1 MSSWEGVRNS
11 FIAGLVLITPLV
23 ITLYILQVLFGFAL
37 NFIDP
42 IVAETD
48 LASYT
53 ANVEAVARVLA
64 AVLIVLVVSFLG
76 FLAQH
81 PSGQR
86 LFGSLGRTVAVIPI
100 FRTIY
105 STIRQMSTSL
115 SSGET
120 SYDSLVLVEFPRED
134 FYSIGLDTSESPQAV
149 ADVAGEPV
157 RNIFL
162 PSSPNPAGGRLVLV
176 PESQV
181 HDVDMSVRQGMG
193 LIMTTGAG
201 SRDVETVPPV
211 SDMSPEEAIASLEE
225 LEAETQLV
233 GTPGTNPDGAT
244 ETDSESEA
252 EADTELESETE
263 DETETDDPAEQK

>member
-76 FLAQH
+76 FLAQR

>member
-1 MSSWEGVRNS
+1 MSSWEGIRNS

-42 IVAETD
+42 IVAETN
-48 LASYT
+48 LADYT

-76 FLAQH
+76 FIAQR

-86 LFGSLGRTVAVIPI
+86 LFGSLGRTVAIIPI

-120 SYDSLVLVEFPRED
+120 SYDSLVLVEFPREG

-149 ADVAGEPV
+149 SDVAGEPV

-181 HDVDMSVRQGMG
+181 HKVDMSVRQGMG

-201 SRDVETVPPV
+201 SRDGETVPPI
-211 SDMSPEEAIASLEE
+211 SDMSPEEAVASLEE
-225 LEAETQLV
+225 LQAETQLA
-233 GTPGTNPDGAT
+233 GTAGREPDDETDAEPETEADSDT
-244 ETDSESEA
+244 ETDET
-252 EADTELESETE
+252 AD
-263 DETETDDPAEQK
+263 QK